1 MGICITKEY
10 NMSVKINI
18 AKDFTETPGARFK
31 KEGKFSGEEFRKQF
45 LEKHFSNRDDNYT
58 ITIILDGVEG
68 YATSFLEEAFGGLA
82 RSFSRNRVKSRLK
95 FISNEDPLLIEEIQL
110 NIENCDRSE
119 K

>member
-1 MGICITKEY
+1 MGIYLRKEY
-10 NMSVKINI
+10 NMSVEINI
-18 AKDFTETPGARFK
+18 AIDFTKTPGARFK
-31 KEGKFSGEEFRKQF
+31 NEGKFSGEEFRKKL

-82 RSFSRNRVKSRLK
+82 RIFGQNRVKSRLK

-110 NIENCDRSE
+110 YIENCDRGE
-119 K
+119 N